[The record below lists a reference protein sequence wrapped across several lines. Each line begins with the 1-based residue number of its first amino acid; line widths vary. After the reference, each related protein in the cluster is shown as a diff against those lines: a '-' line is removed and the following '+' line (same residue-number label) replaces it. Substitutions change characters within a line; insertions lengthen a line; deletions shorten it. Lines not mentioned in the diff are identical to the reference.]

1 MGKRLAFDGCLGTQT
16 TLPFGTPQN
25 VRDTVLQ
32 LARELEAQRGG
43 LMLSP
48 THIMEPDVPPENI
61 RAFFEAC
68 DEFDRNG

>member
-1 MGKRLAFDGCLGTQT
+1 MNK
-16 TLPFGTPQN
+16 
-25 VRDTVLQ
+25 
-32 LARELEAQRGG
+32 RGG